1 VSEHSTVRADER
13 WNPTVGRWEATA
25 PAARALA
32 TVPAIAQR
40 EQPALPAG
48 TIPMKSRGARMY
60 AAARNTRLTGGFGT
74 GGTSS
79 ADAELQ
85 LSLTQLRA
93 RSRQMVRDSAY
104 AKRAKQIV
112 VTNVIGTGVGMQA
125 QVMTTRDTLADRVND
140 DIEAQWAAWCAAESC
155 HTGGALHFHDLERA
169 AIGQVFEAGE
179 VFIRKHYTA
188 VGASRVPLCLE
199 LIESE
204 RVPHEIAVPGAESPN
219 AEVRMGIEVDRF
231 GRAIAYWV
239 RQRHPGDI
247 RASVGAT
254 DRFERVPADDMF
266 HLRLVDRWP
275 QTRGEPW
282 MHTALRKL
290 DDLNEAS
297 AGELAAVRASSYYF
311 GTIKT
316 PDVAPHA
323 TEEEEEPLEQGLMNI
338 EPLTIQELKP
348 GEEFDFHAPNRPNA
362 GLDAFLRHM
371 LREVAAGTGPGISY
385 ESLSKDYSQG
395 NYSNSRMGMLDDR
408 DSWKFIQQW
417 WIRSFR
423 RPLHASWLQQAVLRR
438 VLGTIAP
445 SQYAVDP
452 SKFEAVLF
460 KPRGWSWVDPTKE
473 VDAYKEA
480 IKAGFT
486 TLTDVI
492 AATASGLDIED
503 IVKTRKR
510 ELQMLRDAGIEVD
523 TTIVPAPAV
532 APPSAGDDEGDD
544 VEGGKS
550 AAGERGRVALIS
562 KAAA

>member
-1 VSEHSTVRADER
+1 MGPSH
-13 WNPTVGRWEATA
+13 
-25 PAARALA
+25 
-32 TVPAIAQR
+32 
-40 EQPALPAG
+40 
-48 TIPMKSRGARMY
+48 
-60 AAARNTRLTGGFGT
+60 
-74 GGTSS
+74 
-79 ADAELQ
+79 
-85 LSLTQLRA
+85 
-93 RSRQMVRDSAY
+93 
-104 AKRAKQIV
+104 
-112 VTNVIGTGVGMQA
+112 
-125 QVMTTRDTLADRVND
+125 
-140 DIEAQWAAWCAAESC
+140 
-155 HTGGALHFHDLERA
+155 
-169 AIGQVFEAGE
+169 
-179 VFIRKHYTA
+179 
-188 VGASRVPLCLE
+188 VPLALE

-231 GRAIAYWV
+231 GRAVAYWV

-254 DRFERVPADDMF
+254 DRFERVPAEDMF

-316 PDVAPHA
+316 PDQAPLA
-323 TEEEEEPLEQGLMNI
+323 NEEEEPLEQGVMNI

-348 GEEFDFHAPNRPNA
+348 GEEFNFHAPNRPNA

-385 ESLSKDYSQG
+385 ESLSKDYTQG

-423 RPLHASWLQQAVLRR
+423 RPLHGAWLQQAVLRR
-438 VLGTIAP
+438 VLSTIAP

-473 VDAYKEA
+473 VAAYKEA

-510 ELQMLRDAGIEVD
+510 ELQLLRDAGIEVD
-523 TTIVPAPAV
+523 TTIVPAPV
-532 APPSAGDDEGDD
+532 AAPSTPATDPEADDGAD
-544 VEGGKS
+544 KT